1 MLLLFSFCAA
11 TLLTGG
17 AWLINGC
24 AQAGNAQ
31 GNQAR
36 QTRPRRSGLEI
47 KKTDPRAG
55 KTGEATGQSAQPG
68 DKNGDKAPSPFYA
81 ALETAG
87 INLQDGCALDD
98 PVARRVLEDYGAM
111 FVATDQVMPPP
122 VCMFDDEAGV
132 SKFQNDA
139 KFKAAVIGGTKIE
152 LQPVAME
159 ALLAARSEANEQGL
173 DITPRGGTTAAR
185 RSYQDTQRL
194 WDSRF
199 LPALTHWQGQG
210 RLTREQAE
218 RLRRLPIHDQVREV
232 LELEK
237 RGIFF
242 SQDLSKS
249 ILYSVA
255 APGASQHISMLALD
269 VSQFGNARVRGILAR
284 HGWFQTVKSDLPHF
298 TFLGLDEK
306 ELPARGLR
314 TVKVGAQIFWIPNVS
329 PVVD

>member
-1 MLLLFSFCAA
+1 MLLFSFCAA
-11 TLLTGG
+11 ILLTGG
-17 AWLINGC
+17 AGLINGC
-24 AQAGNAQ
+24 TQSEKAQENPAQ
-31 GNQAR
+31 
-36 QTRPRRSGLEI
+36 QTRPRKSGLEI
-47 KKTDPRAG
+47 KKPDPRAAE
-55 KTGEATGQSAQPG
+55 KKEANGQSTPPD

-81 ALETAG
+81 AIETAG
-87 INLQDGCALDD
+87 INLQNTCALDD

-111 FVATDQVMPPP
+111 FIATDQVMPPP
-122 VCMFDDEAGV
+122 VCMFASEADV
-132 SKFQNDA
+132 SKFQNEA

-152 LQPVAME
+152 LQPAAMD
-159 ALLAARSEANEQGL
+159 ALLAARKEANERGL
-173 DITPRGGTTAAR
+173 DITPRGGTAAAR
-185 RSYQDTQRL
+185 RSYKDTLRL

-210 RLTREQAE
+210 RLTREQAD
-218 RLRRLPIHDQVREV
+218 RLRKLPLKDQVREV

-255 APGASQHISMLALD
+255 APGTSQHISMLALD

-314 TVKVGAQIFWIPNVS
+314 TVKIGAQIFWIPDVA
-329 PVVD
+329 PAVD